1 MSTHWNKFLLPH
13 NSYLIYSMD
22 CIKNLQFEQNNKSH
36 DKWNLSFFQKDL
48 HIKLHLYIRYTMMYL
63 DVLRRQR
70 NYINSENRTSEEG
83 TWYNNNNPRRFLVQY
98 ILVQFSWTIYFNGHI
113 IQYSPE
119 ITSMLMNNIIFIL
132 KFCLEWWLCY

>member
-48 HIKLHLYIRYTMMYL
+48 HIKLHLNAIRWCIWMYSDGNETTSIQKTEPARRAHDIIIIIL
-63 DVLRRQR
+63 DAFWYSVYSRTIFMNNLFQRAYNSIFTR
-70 NYINSENRTSEEG
+70 NYFHVNEQHN
-83 TWYNNNNPRRFLVQY
+83 L
-98 ILVQFSWTIYFNGHI
+98 H
-113 IQYSPE
+113 
-119 ITSMLMNNIIFIL
+119 L